1 MEMILRIYP
10 YHYFAVYK
18 SIFISSCTVV
28 FSFFKF
34 SACPTSAK
42 FQWLCPNHFQ
52 HTCALLLCQDSSLQS
67 QGPVKAPG
75 EGTSLGEVNLEGYRV
90 TQIQENHIKDHQ
102 RPSFP
107 GPNVWMSTCNKLKT
121 TDSKKKWWLKECW
134 RHPWS
139 KQHQDHKPDKPAFL
153 RPLADVLWPGVARRS
168 EPDFKAVRNRGHGS
182 LGISSLT
189 VQAHACWPQQTSKE
203 VKSLRSLAIPAC
215 TWFLRD
221 FGKMNVVAI
230 LPSRATPYNLCVVSP
245 QCLGCGGIASWTS
258 IYFIGYCSFTAFR
271 LAHLI
276 MADEGPFWRLCIF
289 KSYRWRQG
297 LTTRYW

>member
-139 KQHQDHKPDKPAFL
+139 KQHQDHKPAFL

-189 VQAHACWPQQTSKE
+189 VQAHASDRNRLDTKRL
-203 VKSLRSLAIPAC
+203 SLWLSQHVHGSYETLAK
-215 TWFLRD
+215 WML
-221 FGKMNVVAI
+221 
-230 LPSRATPYNLCVVSP
+230 LPSCHPLLFVRCLSSMSWLRWNCFLNFNLLHCIL
-245 QCLGCGGIASWTS
+245 QLHCL
-258 IYFIGYCSFTAFR
+258 SFGHKTV
-271 LAHLI
+271 
-276 MADEGPFWRLCIF
+276 
-289 KSYRWRQG
+289 K
-297 LTTRYW
+297 TRPTDPPKQLW